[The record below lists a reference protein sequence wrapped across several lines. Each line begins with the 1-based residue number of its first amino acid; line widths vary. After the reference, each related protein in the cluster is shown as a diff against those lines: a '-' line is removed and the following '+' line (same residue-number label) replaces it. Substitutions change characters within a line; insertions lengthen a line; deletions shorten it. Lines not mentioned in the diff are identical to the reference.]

1 MADYEDILVETS
13 EMITTV
19 TLNIPEKLNPITFKT
34 LYELIQAFTEAE
46 ADDDVRAIILTG
58 AGRGFCSGAD
68 LSLPESAEKYKELL
82 GLRRMTEYPGS
93 TLSLAIET
101 IGQCRKPTICA
112 VNGVAVGAGLAFL
125 LACDLRVASENARFS
140 TIFTK
145 RAMVVHAGMSY
156 YLPRVVGQNKALEML
171 WTDRFVLA
179 DEAKE
184 IGLVNSVH
192 PHDEFM
198 DAARE
203 LALTIAKGPTITL
216 ELDKKLIADALND
229 PDLRRAMQHEA
240 WAGSISGQTED
251 SKEGMKSFMERRD
264 PVFQGR

>member
-1 MADYEDILVETS
+1 MRDAVAAGAKLLTNTRVLRLEHDSRARIAGLVC
-13 EMITTV
+13 
-19 TLNIPEKLNPITFKT
+19 
-34 LYELIQAFTEAE
+34 AE
-46 ADDDVRAIILTG
+46 ADRRFHVRA
-58 AGRGFCSGAD
+58 
-68 LSLPESAEKYKELL
+68 
-82 GLRRMTEYPGS
+82 
-93 TLSLAIET
+93 
-101 IGQCRKPTICA
+101 
-112 VNGVAVGAGLAFL
+112 
-125 LACDLRVASENARFS
+125 
-140 TIFTK
+140 
-145 RAMVVHAGMSY
+145 
-156 YLPRVVGQNKALEML
+156 
-171 WTDRFVLA
+171 DRFVLA